1 MITLSLLKNN
11 VGYKIPNKLC
21 TREFKFPLMLVISL
35 KNSLHLA
42 AMLWASTSYFELLIG
57 LLPTIID
64 FLGFFMGVSVKSS
77 YSLLTYE
84 TQGYLWFLCWQLKWF
99 SFLYILSWQWT
110 EWGDITIKTY
120 RDWYTKWAGVKRA
133 NIIGRS
139 YHWNV
144 QIWSFRASRSCCL
157 HRGSRF
163 PRGN

>member
-84 TQGYLWFLCWQLKWF
+84 TQGYL
-99 SFLYILSWQWT
+99 
-110 EWGDITIKTY
+110 
-120 RDWYTKWAGVKRA
+120 
-133 NIIGRS
+133 
-139 YHWNV
+139 
-144 QIWSFRASRSCCL
+144 
-157 HRGSRF
+157 
-163 PRGN
+163 